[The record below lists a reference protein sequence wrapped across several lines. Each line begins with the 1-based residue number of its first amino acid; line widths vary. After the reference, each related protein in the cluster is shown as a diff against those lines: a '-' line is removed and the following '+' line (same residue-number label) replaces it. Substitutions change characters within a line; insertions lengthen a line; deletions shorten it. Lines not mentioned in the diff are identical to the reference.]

1 MCYWESKAKYYRD
14 RRKYKEVSRKLRE
27 VYARFYVLCLLMQE
41 IIRTQ
46 GLVKLSIQMR
56 LRNSTYYEGE
66 DGNFWR
72 GYWGL
77 CVGRCV
83 GGIRAC
89 KRTLR
94 LKRGGG
100 MGWSRVVVRRKFW
113 SRLGNLGRSRPPP

>member
-1 MCYWESKAKYYRD
+1 
-14 RRKYKEVSRKLRE
+14 
-27 VYARFYVLCLLMQE
+27 MQE
-41 IIRTQ
+41 VRRTQ

-56 LRNSTYYEGE
+56 LRNSTHYEGE
-66 DGNFWR
+66 DGIW
-72 GYWGL
+72 GKGDGGL
-77 CVGRCV
+77 CGGRCG
-83 GGIRAC
+83 GGIRAR